1 MPIRLSIPGRPQEE
15 STPRHTHSRFVA
27 SSARRERFQES
38 EDESQITEELRFD
51 NDEESG
57 DDYAEQL
64 EQQLE
69 MDHPDPSTQLAR
81 SPHVVSATRGG
92 GRGGRGRRSC
102 TVSIG
107 DRGRFVVGAEGS
119 STTAAR
125 RARKRRKGEDD
136 SWLVKEPVP
145 GGPTSGDVIPSF
157 GGHIARAI
165 WEGRSRIPLKCHV
178 RSKVCGELL
187 QYRREQGADKI
198 WSHGGVAFNSIF
210 THCLRATPSR
220 VLQTRLTGFL
230 FMLLGATLFCDK
242 SGHMLRPRNIV
253 EAREPGRM
261 HEYSWGS
268 AALAYLYRQLGVA
281 SRADGHQ
288 LSGCMTLLQA
298 WIYEYFPVF
307 RPHRERHVV
316 PPGSPRAAMWS
327 VRQESRDLSRLV
339 RLRARLDRL
348 TGREVE
354 WLPYG
359 ADPYDAPGCQRTTLM
374 GLVRYGDII
383 EPYMPDR
390 VVRQLGCAQPIPL
403 PITRPDHAYRPS
415 RSKDY
420 AVRMPASAC
429 YNAWV
434 SFPRGSRLR
443 PDDYLFPVQPWDC
456 EPQDEYDRCF
466 STHSHVIMSAGGIV
480 PQGHSDLPDRTAA
493 DHLLTQVFRRL
504 APFFDGVD

>member
-1 MPIRLSIPGRPQEE
+1 
-15 STPRHTHSRFVA
+15 
-27 SSARRERFQES
+27 
-38 EDESQITEELRFD
+38 
-51 NDEESG
+51 
-57 DDYAEQL
+57 
-64 EQQLE
+64 

-92 GRGGRGRRSC
+92 GQGGRGRRSC
-102 TVSIG
+102 TVSIR
-107 DRGRFVVGAEGS
+107 DRGS

-125 RARKRRKGEDD
+125 RARKWRKGEDD
-136 SWLVKEPVP
+136 SWLLKEPVP

-165 WEGRSRIPLKCHV
+165 WEGHSRIPLKFHV
-178 RSKVCGELL
+178 RSKVCRELL
-187 QYRREQGADKI
+187 QYRREHGADKI

-220 VLQTRLTGFL
+220 VLQTRLTSFL

-268 AALAYLYRQLGVA
+268 AALVYLCRQLGVA

-316 PPGSPRAAMWS
+316 PPSSPRAAMWS
-327 VRQESRDLSRLV
+327 VRQESKDLSRLV

-374 GLVRYGDII
+374 GFVRYGDII
-383 EPYMPDR
+383 ERYMPDR

-403 PITRPDHAYRPS
+403 PITRPDHAYGHP
-415 RSKDY
+415 
-420 AVRMPASAC
+420 
-429 YNAWV
+429 
-434 SFPRGSRLR
+434 GSRLR
-443 PDDYLFPVQPWDC
+443 PDDYSFPVQPWDC
-456 EPQDEYDRCF
+456 EPQDEYDRWF
-466 STHSHVIMSAGGIV
+466 SMHSHVTVSVDGIV
-480 PQGHSDLPDRTAA
+480 PQGYSDLPNRTAA
-493 DHLLTQVFRRL
+493 DHLLTQVLRRL
-504 APFFDGVD
+504 APFFDGVDQLPTDEMKAAIKDIRRIAGQWDTVIGIRAEDEEEEEEEEDH